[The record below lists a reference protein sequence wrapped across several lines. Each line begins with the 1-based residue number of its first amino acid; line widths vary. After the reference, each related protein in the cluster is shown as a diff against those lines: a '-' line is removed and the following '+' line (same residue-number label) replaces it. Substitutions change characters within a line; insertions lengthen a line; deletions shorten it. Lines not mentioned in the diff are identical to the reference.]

1 MKKNLLSKFAVCLKG
16 FAILAICGAITTS
29 CSKNDDDNTS
39 PTPSPEPQTAKSYK
53 VTLDMVV
60 HQKVL
65 DMMTVDFIYTDADG
79 KENTMKIDKN
89 TATNGQLTE
98 MEKLFFDNNPM
109 LNGYKNE
116 ESHPGITD
124 YLSSKYLN
132 VYRVTL
138 NNVAV
143 GKTVI
148 TSAKSYILDSYQP
161 AETNNYVLMP
171 IVMPSREG
179 DNNDFLSSLSFSMY
193 FYRADNWDKL
203 KERINGKEIPACMN
217 TLIIQ

>member
-1 MKKNLLSKFAVCLKG
+1 
-16 FAILAICGAITTS
+16 
-29 CSKNDDDNTS
+29 
-39 PTPSPEPQTAKSYK
+39 
-53 VTLDMVV
+53 
-60 HQKVL
+60 
-65 DMMTVDFIYTDADG
+65 
-79 KENTMKIDKN
+79 
-89 TATNGQLTE
+89 
-98 MEKLFFDNNPM
+98 M

-171 IVMPSREG
+171 IVMPTREG
-179 DNNDFLSSLSFSMY
+179 DNNDFLNSLSFSMY

>member
-1 MKKNLLSKFAVCLKG
+1 
-16 FAILAICGAITTS
+16 
-29 CSKNDDDNTS
+29 
-39 PTPSPEPQTAKSYK
+39 
-53 VTLDMVV
+53 MVV
-60 HQKVL
+60 HQKAL

-171 IVMPSREG
+171 IVMPTRER
-179 DNNDFLSSLSFSMY
+179 LSENLQCGKISL
-193 FYRADNWDKL
+193 
-203 KERINGKEIPACMN
+203 
-217 TLIIQ
+217 

>member
-1 MKKNLLSKFAVCLKG
+1 
-16 FAILAICGAITTS
+16 
-29 CSKNDDDNTS
+29 
-39 PTPSPEPQTAKSYK
+39 
-53 VTLDMVV
+53 
-60 HQKVL
+60 
-65 DMMTVDFIYTDADG
+65 MMTVDFIYTDADG

-171 IVMPSREG
+171 IVMPTRER
-179 DNNDFLSSLSFSMY
+179 LSENL
-193 FYRADNWDKL
+193 
-203 KERINGKEIPACMN
+203 
-217 TLIIQ
+217 Q

>member
-1 MKKNLLSKFAVCLKG
+1 
-16 FAILAICGAITTS
+16 
-29 CSKNDDDNTS
+29 
-39 PTPSPEPQTAKSYK
+39 
-53 VTLDMVV
+53 MVV
-60 HQKVL
+60 HQKAL

-171 IVMPSREG
+171 IVMPTREG
-179 DNNDFLSSLSFSMY
+179 DNNDFLNSLSFSMY

>member
-1 MKKNLLSKFAVCLKG
+1 
-16 FAILAICGAITTS
+16 
-29 CSKNDDDNTS
+29 
-39 PTPSPEPQTAKSYK
+39 
-53 VTLDMVV
+53 
-60 HQKVL
+60 
-65 DMMTVDFIYTDADG
+65 
-79 KENTMKIDKN
+79 MKIDKD

-171 IVMPSREG
+171 TVMPTREG
-179 DNNDFLSSLSFSMY
+179 NSNEFLSTISFIMY
-193 FYRADNWDKL
+193 FYRANNWATL
-203 KERINGKEIPACMN
+203 KERLNGKEIPACMN
-217 TLIIQ
+217 TITLE

>member
-1 MKKNLLSKFAVCLKG
+1 MKKNLLSKFAICLKG
-16 FAILAICGAITTS
+16 FAILALCGAITTS
-29 CSKNDDDNTS
+29 CSKDDDDKTS
-39 PTPSPEPQTAKSYK
+39 PTPTPEEQTAKSYK

-60 HQKVL
+60 HQKAL

-116 ESHPGITD
+116 ERHPGITD

-132 VYRVTL
+132 VSRVTL

-161 AETNNYVLMP
+161 AETSNYVLMP
-171 IVMPSREG
+171 IDMPSREG

>member
-60 HQKVL
+60 HQKAL

-143 GKTVI
+143 GMKNWALDKEFTPAMDADKRAEELKGWKKAVNC
-148 TSAKSYILDSYQP
+148 TLGWAKD
-161 AETNNYVLMP
+161 
-171 IVMPSREG
+171 
-179 DNNDFLSSLSFSMY
+179 
-193 FYRADNWDKL
+193 
-203 KERINGKEIPACMN
+203 
-217 TLIIQ
+217 